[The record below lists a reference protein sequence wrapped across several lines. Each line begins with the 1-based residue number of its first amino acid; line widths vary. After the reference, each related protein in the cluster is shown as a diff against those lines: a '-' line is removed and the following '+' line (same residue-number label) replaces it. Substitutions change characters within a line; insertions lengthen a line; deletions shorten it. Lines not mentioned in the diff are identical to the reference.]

1 MKEKETLNLKRAL
14 EQGKLDEFAAEH
26 EIEDPR
32 PDGEWRFWKLL
43 ELMSGSSASS
53 ETSHEEPSEGSDETQ
68 TRRDT

>member
-1 MKEKETLNLKRAL
+1 MNLKQAL
-14 EQGKLDEFAAEH
+14 KEGRLDEFAAEH

-53 ETSHEEPSEGSDETQ
+53 ETSGEEPSEGSDETR
-68 TRRDT
+68 TRQDT